1 MKRKILIPLLVGNLA
16 INSLYSFSLTETLHN
31 LKQKAIEKGTE
42 VAVEKFSS
50 FKEKNNYRLRAKHLK
65 FPINPKVLFNAQN
78 CNQIV
83 KKKTYTSCYDY
94 SLKISKYEIYN
105 LDGEL
110 VGLNNLRNRM
120 RFYDE
125 PTIPKKYRAYWY
137 DYVRS
142 GFDRGHI
149 RSDGSTDWNI
159 EALKTTYSMVN
170 IWAQTPTLNRKVWS
184 KVEKYSR
191 YVARKLGDVNV
202 LNIAEIPKQYE
213 TIGKHK
219 IAVPTGFYKIIYNED
234 KNFRRCF
241 YFKNIKYDVSTDK
254 LRNHVVDCNKV
265 YYK

>member
-1 MKRKILIPLLVGNLA
+1 MKKQIITSLLIGTLAVNSVYAFNL
-16 INSLYSFSLTETLHN
+16 SDTLHN
-31 LKQKAIEKGTE
+31 LKQIAIEKSTE
-42 VAVEKFSS
+42 VAADKLLS
-50 FKEKNNYRLRAKHLK
+50 FKEKNSNRLKAKHLK
-65 FPINPKVLFNAQN
+65 FPINPRVLFNAQN

-94 SLKISKYEIYN
+94 TLKISKYEIYN
-105 LDGEL
+105 LDGKL
-110 VGLNNLRNRM
+110 VGLNNLRTRM

-142 GFDRGHI
+142 GYDRGHI
-149 RSDGSTDWNI
+149 RSDGSTDWDI

-191 YVARKLGDVNV
+191 YVARKLGNVNV
-202 LNIAEIPKQYE
+202 LNIAEIPQQYN
-213 TIGKHK
+213 TIGKHHV
-219 IAVPTGFYKIIYNED
+219 AVPTGFYKIIYNENQ
-234 KNFRRCF
+234 NFRKCF
-241 YFKNIKYDVSTDK
+241 YFKNRKYDVSTDK
-254 LRNHVVDCNKV
+254 LRDHLIDCKKV